1 MPMRIGIVS
10 DTHMFG
16 RAKHLPRALVE
27 GLHGVDM
34 ILHAGDWM
42 DEAVVGLFEQ
52 IAPTDGV
59 AGNNDGTNIIRRFG
73 RQKLLSL
80 PGCRIGLIHGD
91 GGRKTTLDRA
101 IDAFREEQVDVIV
114 FGHSHIPYQGM
125 HDGVLLLNP
134 GSPTDKRRQPRYSY
148 GILEWDAQGAP
159 LKATL
164 HYYDDKS

>member
-1 MPMRIGIVS
+1 MNMRIGIVS

-16 RAKHLPRALVE
+16 RAKQLPRALVE
-27 GLHGVDM
+27 GLQGVDM

-42 DEAVVGLFEQ
+42 DAAVIGLFEQ

-59 AGNNDGTNIIRRFG
+59 AGNNDGTEIIQRFG

-80 PGCRIGLIHGD
+80 PGCRIGLVHGD

-101 IDAFREEQVDVIV
+101 IDAFREESVDVIV
-114 FGHSHIPYQGM
+114 FGHSHIPYQGT
-125 HDGVLLLNP
+125 HNGVLLFNP

-148 GILEWDAQGAP
+148 GILEWEASGAP
-159 LKATL
+159 LQATL
-164 HYYDDKS
+164 HYYDNKA